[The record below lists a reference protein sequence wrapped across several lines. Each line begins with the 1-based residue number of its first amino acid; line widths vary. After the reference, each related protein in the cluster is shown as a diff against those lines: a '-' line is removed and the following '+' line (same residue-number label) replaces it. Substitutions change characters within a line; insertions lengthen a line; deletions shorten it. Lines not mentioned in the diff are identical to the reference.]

1 MKSCN
6 QFLAIVI
13 TFITFI
19 ATGPVLSKNEI
30 HDNVNYQPI
39 TKQGKK
45 WRIGYYQGGYSDNYY
60 PYISNTIK
68 GLIDLGWIERIEIP
82 VIADKDPK
90 KFWDWLAMNVKS
102 NYVEFP
108 ADAFYNSDWNKE
120 TRMVTKKTI
129 IDRLNNKKDI
139 DLMIAMGTWAGV
151 DLANNSHNTPI
162 MVMSSSD
169 PISSGIII
177 SNEDSGYDHVFARV
191 DPSRWERQIRIFYKT
206 IGFKKLGVA
215 YEDTTLGRSYAS
227 IDMIDSIAK
236 EKQFNIIRCFTK
248 DDVPDKKVAEES
260 VVKCFENLAP
270 QVDAIYVVQQQGI
283 NSTTIPKLVT
293 IANRYRI
300 PTFSQRNRSFPSR

>member
-1 MKSCN
+1 MAYW
-6 QFLAIVI
+6 L
-13 TFITFI
+13 
-19 ATGPVLSKNEI
+19 LS
-30 HDNVNYQPI
+30 
-39 TKQGKK
+39 
-45 WRIGYYQGGYSDNYY
+45 GGYSDNYY